1 MDTELNS
8 TSECADQP
16 KGIKITLKQHQ
27 LSLLA
32 RCRELEKDEYY
43 HCENENI
50 RTSVGI
56 IGDKVGAGKSYVI
69 LSLCCEPLT
78 ERNDIMY
85 TSFGLNLITQITQ
98 VIRDTLKTCVI
109 VIPHNIF
116 SQWSGYIKNTTL
128 NALYVNKSKHIDTI
142 TKEKCAAADI
152 ILLTNTMYNAFVV
165 KCSNLNICF
174 SRVFYDEADNIKINA
189 CNQLNAK
196 FYWLI
201 TASIANLKYPN
212 GMQVYNP
219 GIGRY
224 VFLANG
230 IKTRGFIKDLC
241 SSLSKSQRI
250 LHAVIAKNSDLFVD
264 ESLNLPLPEVN
275 QITCKTPYYINI
287 LHHDVDYN
295 IIRCLNANDYKG
307 ALSYINP
314 NQKDTEENIINLMLE
329 KYNNNIHNL
338 RIRLN
343 YVNNVIYD
351 NPSEKDQIVHS
362 LNIELDKINSK
373 INNIKQRIKETNQC
387 PICYEICANKC
398 IMKCCQNSFCFNCLS
413 TWLQNKKLCPMCKS
427 NQTINNI
434 LIVDETAST
443 SSAAPP
449 KPIVVKSKIEVAL
462 DIIND
467 NNIRNKRI
475 IVLSEFEGVLL
486 SLEKELVAQNIQYGY
501 LKGHQATIDKLLD
514 KFNSAE
520 INILLVN
527 PTFYG
532 SGMNLEETTD
542 IIMFHKFN
550 AEMEKQVIGRAQRL
564 GRKNNLK
571 LWYLLY
577 ENEKNH

>member
-8 TSECADQP
+8 NSECAQQP
-16 KGIKITLKQHQ
+16 PQIKIALKQHQ

-32 RCRELEKDEYY
+32 RCRELEQEEYS
-43 HCENENI
+43 HSENESI
-50 RTSVGI
+50 RTNVGI
-56 IGDKVGAGKSYVI
+56 IGDKVGSGKSYVI
-69 LSLCCEPLT
+69 LSMCCEPQMN
-78 ERNDIMY
+78 RNDVMY
-85 TSFGLNLITQITQ
+85 SSYGLNLITRISRVNREALQ
-98 VIRDTLKTCVI
+98 TCVI

-116 SQWSGYIKNTTL
+116 SQWSGYIKYTTL
-128 NALYVNKSKHIDTI
+128 SAIYVNKSKHIDEI
-142 TKEKCAAADI
+142 TKEKCANANI
-152 ILLTNTMYNAFVV
+152 VLLTNTMYNAFVE
-165 KCSNLNICF
+165 KCSNLEICF
-174 SRVFYDEADNIKINA
+174 SRVFYDEADNIKIYA

-196 FYWLI
+196 FYWLV

-212 GMQVYNP
+212 GMQIFNP
-219 GIGRY
+219 AISRY

-241 SSLSKSQRI
+241 SSLAKTQSI
-250 LHAVIAKNSDLFVD
+250 LHAVIAKNKDSFVD
-264 ESLNLPLPEVN
+264 ESLNLPLPEVK

-351 NPSEKDQIVHS
+351 NPSEKVQIVHS
-362 LNIELDKINSK
+362 LNIELDKINTK

-387 PICYEICANKC
+387 PICYETCTNKC

-427 NQTINNI
+427 KQTINNI
-434 LIVDETAST
+434 LIVDEAAST
-443 SSAAPP
+443 SEKPP
-449 KPIVVKSKIEVAL
+449 HIVVKSKIEVAL

-467 NNIRNKRI
+467 SDIRNKRI
-475 IVLSEFEGVLL
+475 IILSEFEGVLL
-486 SLEKELVAQNIQYGY
+486 SLEKELVSQNIQYGY

-564 GRKNNLK
+564 GRKSNLK

-577 ENEKNH
+577 ENEINH